1 MSLCIGDSLFFPDD
15 FDLNC
20 SILFKSNRG
29 CYIRVG
35 NLLIVQF
42 QDLFC

>member
-1 MSLCIGDSLFFPDD
+1 MSLCIGDSLSFPDD
-15 FDLNC
+15 FDLHC

-42 QDLFC
+42 